1 MKHINEAICSTLIAL
16 AYAVLIVAVVRYA
29 IAQGVLG

>member
-1 MKHINEAICSTLIAL
+1 MKHIDEAICSTLVAF
-16 AYAVLIVAVVRYA
+16 AYAVLIITLVRYA